1 VDSGTPAELT
11 TEVTPVRPGRGGR
24 VFVIAGPLVLG
35 AVVALAVFGGR
46 LPQDTASGRT
56 AAAAVPAKPA
66 PSDVVASSPTS
77 RTVYI
82 PWPAI
87 PHRSPAIEAGGGGG
101 SQVSGRIILGRAGP
115 LVR

>member
-11 TEVTPVRPGRGGR
+11 TEVTPVLPGRNGR

-35 AVVALAVFGGR
+35 TVVALAVAGSR

-56 AAAAVPAKPA
+56 AAAAVTAKSA
-66 PSDVVASSPTS
+66 PSDVVAPSPTS

-87 PHRSPAIEAGGGGG
+87 PRRSPTIEAGGGG
-101 SQVSGRIILGRAGP
+101 SQVGGRIILGRAGP